1 MRLPP
6 MHAPAELRR
15 RIADTVAPAGVR
27 VVTVA
32 RGSLVLMVHGLCAVE
47 PMQRSDCWIE
57 AGGGTLDAE
66 DAQALLQHW
75 TTGAPV
81 GRCV

>member
-15 RIADTVAPAGVR
+15 RIVDAVAPANVR
-27 VVTVA
+27 IVTIA

-47 PMQRSDCWIE
+47 PAQRSDCWIE
-57 AGGGTLDAE
+57 AAGGTLDAD
-66 DAQALLQHW
+66 DASALLHHW

-81 GRCV
+81 GRGV

>member
-15 RIADTVAPAGVR
+15 RIVDAVAPAGER
-27 VVTVA
+27 IVTVA
-32 RGSLVLMVHGLCAVE
+32 SGSLVLMVHCLCAVE
-47 PMQRSDCWIE
+47 PVQRSDCWIE
-57 AGGGTLDAE
+57 AAGNTLDAQ
-66 DAQALLQHW
+66 DASALLNHW

-81 GRCV
+81 GDGV